1 MAQVLNPSQRLSAAI
16 LRVVEPPIALAPYFG
31 AVLRGLVRRECAGL
45 GTLAVT
51 KDGVLLWD
59 AAFVE
64 KVDVGELAGVL
75 VHEVM
80 HIVLKHHDRATA
92 LGIVAKPTAD
102 AMEDAFTA
110 NIAMDCAIN
119 TELAKNVKLPGD
131 YCMPEK
137 FGMPVNKTF
146 EEYYALLK
154 KQVQKEK
161 EKNKGGG
168 DSGGESEGKDGK
180 KPMSGSGWCGSCAGH
195 PVPGEPEDGKKSP
208 DGRSEADM
216 ERMRKQV
223 AEDIQ
228 STQQR
233 GTVPASLQRW
243 AEDYLK
249 PPKVDWRTKLAR
261 LVRGAVAYKS
271 GSADFTYTKMSR
283 RQAGAGYGVGRPVIP
298 AMHAPKPNTACVI
311 DTSGSMG
318 TQALS
323 AALTEV
329 RGVLR
334 AVGAGVTVC
343 ICDAKVHGIKRV
355 ESIEEAAKMM
365 AGGGGTAMTP
375 ALEAVREL
383 KEKVSVCIVMT
394 DGYIDLPPEPP
405 FAVIWC
411 IIGRNDSFT
420 MPYGETVIVEEG

>member
-1 MAQVLNPSQRLSAAI
+1 MAFALNPSQRLSAAI

-31 AVLRGLVRRECAGL
+31 AVLRGLVRRECVGL
-45 GTLAVT
+45 GTLGVT

-59 AAFVE
+59 PAYVE
-64 KVDVGELAGVL
+64 KIDVGELAGVL

-80 HIVLKHHDRATA
+80 HVVLKHHDRVAA
-92 LGIVAKPTAD
+92 LGIVPKPTAD

-137 FGMPVNKTF
+137 FGMPANKTF

-161 EKNKGGG
+161 DKGDGSG
-168 DSGGESEGKDGK
+168 SGGEGK
-180 KPMSGSGWCGSCAGH
+180 KPQAGSGWCGSCAGH
-195 PVPGEPEDGKKSP
+195 PMPSEPEDGKKTP

-216 ERMRKQV
+216 ERMLKQV
-223 AEDIQ
+223 AEDVQ

-271 GSADFTYTKMSR
+271 GQADFTWSKMSR

-298 AMHAPKPNTACVI
+298 AMHSPKPNAACVI

-318 TQALS
+318 TTALS

-329 RGVLR
+329 RGVLK

-355 ESIEEAAKMM
+355 ESIEEAANMM

-375 ALEAVREL
+375 ALEAVRNL
-383 KEKVSVCIVMT
+383 KEKVSVCVVMT

-411 IIGRNDSFT
+411 IIGRNDSFA
-420 MPYGETVIVEEG
+420 MPYGETVIVDE